1 MVILLKLLSSVSAV
15 INHLKTLDES
25 ETFRVPDTAFCAVT
39 DNLPLRSGQSKSALF
54 CLFTGLIPE
63 PALPS

>member
-1 MVILLKLLSSVSAV
+1 MVVLLSSLGSVAAV

-39 DNLPLRSGQSKSALF
+39 DNLPLRRGQSKSALF

>member
-25 ETFRVPDTAFCAVT
+25 QTVRVLDVSFCVNT
-39 DNLPLRSGQSKSALF
+39 D
-54 CLFTGLIPE
+54 
-63 PALPS
+63 